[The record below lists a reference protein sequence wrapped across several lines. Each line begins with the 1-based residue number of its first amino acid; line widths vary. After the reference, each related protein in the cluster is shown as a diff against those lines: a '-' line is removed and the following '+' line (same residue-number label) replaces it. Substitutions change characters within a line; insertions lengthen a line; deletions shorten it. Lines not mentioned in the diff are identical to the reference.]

1 MGATGTGLCELKAQL
16 ASIQLITTWSE
27 QMTAQLA
34 AAGGIPTAVCTRSLG
49 VGSAVPVL
57 GRTPPSDT
65 HPDVPL
71 RCL

>member
-34 AAGGIPTAVCTRSLG
+34 AAGGIPTAVCTRSWEW
-49 VGSAVPVL
+49 AVLFLCWVALPHQ
-57 GRTPPSDT
+57 TPT
-65 HPDVPL
+65 L
-71 RCL
+71 MFL